1 MGPHDTPKRAP
12 EEPGPVGRWAPRP
25 SQRRGLD
32 RSESEA
38 PKIREQEMRAAP
50 DPLSIPPP
58 AAEEPDGD
66 EQGPGDRSF
75 DDLLPPLDDES
86 TNADDDAPM
95 TDPVG
100 LDPPSE
106 PDAADDGALTNLD
119 LGRDFDFDEDV
130 ADDAGDALGVNDPRA
145 GDGGELDEGALPD
158 GDERDGLDDEPV
170 AVHENELPE
179 LDADDGSG
187 EGNARLFG
195 TLLVADEAALES
207 ADRAWPLTL
216 LHAAHER
223 CGALATGAG
232 TVVAGSSDLL
242 WLDAGRSAPVRLALD
257 GTRIASLALLGES
270 RQVALCVTAFGRLL
284 RRARQ
289 SSDSERLT
297 DWRRAADLGGG
308 AESLEL
314 CQLETEPSSVVARL
328 TSGHLVRSDDLG
340 VSFYPLD
347 PTITAFA
354 LSATGQPLAALTR
367 DGAELAL
374 SFDGGKTI
382 TREPLA
388 PAGREIAE
396 GEAPLV
402 AAWDEVTAI
411 ADATRGLAVSSGGAS
426 AFRLV
431 PGCAGV
437 TAIAAGRLAGSV
449 RVWAAL
455 YRETADRTDVVM
467 VDVDKAEARVIGSVR
482 GADEDIEG
490 AGETARLERLS
501 WDGTRL
507 FGAGAIGLVAFEP
520 PSGG

>member
-1 MGPHDTPKRAP
+1 MSD
-12 EEPGPVGRWAPRP
+12 
-25 SQRRGLD
+25 
-32 RSESEA
+32 
-38 PKIREQEMRAAP
+38 QEMRAAP

-86 TNADDDAPM
+86 THSDDDAPM
-95 TDPVG
+95 TDPIG
-100 LDPPSE
+100 HDPPSE
-106 PDAADDGALTNLD
+106 PEAADDGTLANLD
-119 LGRDFDFDEDV
+119 LGKDFDFDEEI
-130 ADDAGDALGVNDPRA
+130 ADEAGDVLGVNDPRA
-145 GDGGELDEGALPD
+145 GDGGEIDEGALPD
-158 GDERDGLDDEPV
+158 GDERDGLDDEPI

-195 TLLVADEAALES
+195 ALLVADEAALES
-207 ADRAWPLTL
+207 AERAWTLTQL
-216 LHAAHER
+216 AAHER
-223 CGALATGAG
+223 CGALATGGG

-242 WLDAGRSAPVRLALD
+242 WLDPGRNAPVRLALD

-270 RQVALCVTAFGRLL
+270 RQIALCVTAFGRLL

-314 CQLETEPSSVVARL
+314 CQLDGEPSSVVARL

-340 VSFYPLD
+340 GSFYPLD
-347 PTITAFA
+347 PTFTAFA
-354 LSATGQPLAALTR
+354 LSATGQPLAALTK
-367 DGAELAL
+367 DGSELAL

-382 TREPLA
+382 TRELLA

-402 AAWDEVTAI
+402 TAWDGVTAI
-411 ADATRGLAVSSGGAS
+411 ADATRGLAVSSSGAS
-426 AFRLV
+426 GFRIV
-431 PGCAGV
+431 SGCAGV
-437 TAIAAGRLAGSV
+437 TAVAAGRFAGKV
-449 RVWAAL
+449 TVWAAL

-467 VDVDKAEARVIGSVR
+467 VDVDKAEARVIASVR
-482 GADEDIEG
+482 GADEDNEG

-501 WDGTRL
+501 WDGSRL
-507 FGAGAIGLVAFEP
+507 LGAGAIGLVAFEP

>member
-1 MGPHDTPKRAP
+1 MSA
-12 EEPGPVGRWAPRP
+12 
-25 SQRRGLD
+25 S
-32 RSESEA
+32 
-38 PKIREQEMRAAP
+38 P
-50 DPLSIPPP
+50 DPLSVPPP
-58 AAEEPDGD
+58 AVEEPDGD
-66 EQGPGDRSF
+66 EQGPGDTSF

-86 TNADDDAPM
+86 THSDDDAPM

-106 PDAADDGALTNLD
+106 PDAADDGAIASLD
-119 LGRDFDFDEDV
+119 VGRDFDFDEEV
-130 ADDAGDALGVNDPRA
+130 ADEAGDALGVNDPRA
-145 GDGGELDEGALPD
+145 GDGGELEEGALPD
-158 GDERDGLDDEPV
+158 GDERDGIDDEPIGV
-170 AVHENELPE
+170 EESELPE

-195 TLLVADEAALES
+195 TLLVADEAVLES
-207 ADRAWPLTL
+207 AERAWTLTL
-216 LHAAHER
+216 LHAVHER

-242 WLDAGRSAPVRLALD
+242 WLDPGRSAPVRLALD

-314 CQLETEPSSVVARL
+314 CQLEAEPSSVVARL

-340 VSFYPLD
+340 LSFYPLD
-347 PTITAFA
+347 PTFTAFA
-354 LSATGQPLAALTR
+354 LSATGQPLAALTK

-382 TREPLA
+382 VREPLA

-402 AAWDEVTAI
+402 TAWDNVTAI
-411 ADATRGLAVSSGGAS
+411 ADATRGLAISSAGAS

-437 TAIAAGRLAGSV
+437 TAIAAGRFAG
-449 RVWAAL
+449 RATVWAAL

-467 VDVDKAEARVIGSVR
+467 VDVGNAEARVIAAVA
-482 GADEDIEG
+482 GADEDNEG

-501 WDGTRL
+501 WDGARL
-507 FGAGAIGLVAFEP
+507 IGAGAMGLLAFEP
-520 PSGG
+520 PAGA